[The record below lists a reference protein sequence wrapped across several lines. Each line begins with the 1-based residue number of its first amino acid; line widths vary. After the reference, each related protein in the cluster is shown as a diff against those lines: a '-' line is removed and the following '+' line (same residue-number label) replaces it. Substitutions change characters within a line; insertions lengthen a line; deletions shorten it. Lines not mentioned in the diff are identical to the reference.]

1 MKKKFK
7 VLVPVVGYVCHEVWA
22 EDAESA
28 QEIGYEE
35 RVGCGEFGDLHP
47 ATKITVEKN
56 KQPMVIEVTEIDLT

>member
-7 VLVPVVGYVCHEVWA
+7 VLVPVVGYVTHEVWA

-35 RVGCGEFGDLHP
+35 LIACGDVGDLHP
-47 ATKITVEKN
+47 AEKVHV
-56 KQPMVIEVTEIDLT
+56 KGSKPMMIEVIEIDLT